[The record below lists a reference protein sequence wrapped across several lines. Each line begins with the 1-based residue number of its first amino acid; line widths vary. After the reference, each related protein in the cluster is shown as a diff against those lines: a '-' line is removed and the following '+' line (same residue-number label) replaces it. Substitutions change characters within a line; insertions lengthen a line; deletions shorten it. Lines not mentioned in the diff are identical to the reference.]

1 MKHKLLCAVLS
12 GIFLPFLLS
21 GCGRM
26 PLSVFE
32 EKGEAAIEGMQIV
45 ECTTADVCDKK
56 FRVQIQI
63 PEEWKMELYDRE
75 LPYRDPWTS
84 TYVLYMPD
92 KDSSA
97 WITGGEVILY
107 AYADI
112 MKQTSDNVE
121 EDYLYTNAET
131 KEWMEEQ
138 EDILTISETAEEYEG
153 EYGTLL
159 LDYTTQD
166 QRYREKY
173 ISNDEE
179 NADYFQAVLC
189 MHMNHVDEETAQII
203 LDSMKMKN

>member
-1 MKHKLLCAVLS
+1 MKKKLLFAMIYVIS
-12 GIFLPFLLS
+12 FLILFS
-21 GCGRM
+21 GCQIISS
-26 PLSVFE
+26 LIFE
-32 EKGEAAIEGMQIV
+32 DKGETAIEGMQIV

-84 TYVLYMPD
+84 TYVLFMPN

-112 MKQTSDNVE
+112 MEQTSDNVE
-121 EDYLYTNAET
+121 EDYLYTNSET

-138 EDILTISETAEEYEG
+138 GDILTISETAEEYEG
-153 EYGTLL
+153 EYGILL

-179 NADYFQAVLC
+179 NSNYFQAVLC

>member
-26 PLSVFE
+26 SFSVFE

-138 EDILTISETAEEYEG
+138 EELKTSRSAKAG
-153 EYGTLL
+153 SGSCFMGKGV
-159 LDYTTQD
+159 
-166 QRYREKY
+166 R
-173 ISNDEE
+173 
-179 NADYFQAVLC
+179 
-189 MHMNHVDEETAQII
+189 
-203 LDSMKMKN
+203 

>member
-1 MKHKLLCAVLS
+1 MKRNLLFTLLN
-12 GIFLPFLLS
+12 GIFLLCLLS

-26 PLSVFE
+26 PFSVFE
-32 EKGEAAIEGMQIV
+32 EKGETAIEGMQIV
-45 ECTTADVCDKK
+45 ECVTADVCDKK

-63 PEEWKMELYDRE
+63 PEDWKMELYDRE
-75 LPYRDPWTS
+75 LPFRDPWTS
-84 TYVLYMPD
+84 TYVLFMPS

-112 MKQTSDNVE
+112 MEQTSDNVE
-121 EDYLYTNAET
+121 EDYLYTNSET
-131 KEWMEEQ
+131 KEWMEKQ

-173 ISNDEE
+173 LSNDEE
-179 NADYFQAVLC
+179 NANYFQAVLC